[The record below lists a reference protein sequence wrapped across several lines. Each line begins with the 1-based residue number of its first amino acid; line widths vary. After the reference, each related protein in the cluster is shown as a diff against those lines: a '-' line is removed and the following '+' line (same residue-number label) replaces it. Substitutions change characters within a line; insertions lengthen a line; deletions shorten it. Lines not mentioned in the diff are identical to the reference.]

1 MRRLVAFL
9 ALPFLVV
16 GCDSQE
22 SALGPGAPGGETQIL
37 IGRDGGVS
45 ASVATAVSAVSNP
58 PVAFSDIESLE
69 FVIERVEAHRL
80 DGGAWTTIDLEPVTI
95 DLARIGEGMTA
106 EVAAGALPAGT
117 YNQLRFFLAS
127 STVTFL
133 VDITVGNETF
143 VAGQVYDLDIP
154 SVENSG
160 LKINTA
166 HFTVEETAEETAGEE
181 AETVLVLFDPAAT
194 TASIGVTGSG
204 RVRMSPV
211 LREADQA
218 TETELEDS
226 ASEGDTEESG
236 S

>member
-1 MRRLVAFL
+1 MRRLVAL
-9 ALPFLVV
+9 VALPLLVL

-22 SALGPGAPGGETQIL
+22 NALGPGAQGGETQIL
-37 IGRDGGVS
+37 IGRVGSVS
-45 ASVATAVSAVSNP
+45 ASVAAAMSAVSSP
-58 PVAFSDIESLE
+58 PVEFSDVESLE
-69 FVIERVEAHRL
+69 LVIDRVEAHRVG
-80 DGGAWTTIDLEPVTI
+80 GGAWTAIELEPVTI
-95 DLARIGEGMTA
+95 DLAAIGEGMTA
-106 EVAAGALPAGT
+106 EVAAGELPAGT

-133 VDITVGNETF
+133 NDITVGNETF
-143 VAGQVYDLDIP
+143 VAGKIYDLDIP

-166 HFTVEETAEETAGEE
+166 HFTVEETADES

-218 TETELEDS
+218 TETEVEDS
-226 ASEGDTEESG
+226 ASDGDSGESG